1 MLMWVRRAPHRLSSS
16 VVRVHP
22 PRWCECH
29 RYATRSREHPSH
41 TKPGRSSRG
50 GGTRPGGRSARGA
63 RRAQEQREDAL
74 APSGVLVVNKP
85 VGPTSADVVRAVSR
99 AYGRRKGVG
108 HSGTLDPFASGV
120 LVVCIGRNA
129 TRLMPFLQRN
139 GDKEYVADILLGEE
153 TDTLDNTGE
162 VVATA
167 DIPTGLRA
175 ADVSAVLEN
184 MIGTVMQT
192 PPAYSAL
199 RVNGR
204 KAYELARSGE
214 AVELAPRPV
223 ELRAAE
229 VLHVSDCGTR
239 LTLRI
244 RTGSG
249 FYVRSLARDLAAALG
264 TVGRLDALCR
274 TENALFRIEEAV
286 SLDAIRATH
295 TTDRADP
302 PPLLSPADAIRS
314 AAAVVLC
321 PRGLEDLSYGRCP
334 SGLTVP
340 VAEQHLVAPHTAGNF
355 DPEADPSGQL
365 VKLLVCHTGHLF
377 S

>member
-139 GDKEYVADILLGEE
+139 GDKFHKYFA
-153 TDTLDNTGE
+153 
-162 VVATA
+162 
-167 DIPTGLRA
+167 
-175 ADVSAVLEN
+175 
-184 MIGTVMQT
+184 
-192 PPAYSAL
+192 
-199 RVNGR
+199 
-204 KAYELARSGE
+204 
-214 AVELAPRPV
+214 
-223 ELRAAE
+223 
-229 VLHVSDCGTR
+229 
-239 LTLRI
+239 
-244 RTGSG
+244 
-249 FYVRSLARDLAAALG
+249 
-264 TVGRLDALCR
+264 
-274 TENALFRIEEAV
+274 
-286 SLDAIRATH
+286 
-295 TTDRADP
+295 
-302 PPLLSPADAIRS
+302 
-314 AAAVVLC
+314 
-321 PRGLEDLSYGRCP
+321 
-334 SGLTVP
+334 
-340 VAEQHLVAPHTAGNF
+340 
-355 DPEADPSGQL
+355 
-365 VKLLVCHTGHLF
+365 
-377 S
+377 